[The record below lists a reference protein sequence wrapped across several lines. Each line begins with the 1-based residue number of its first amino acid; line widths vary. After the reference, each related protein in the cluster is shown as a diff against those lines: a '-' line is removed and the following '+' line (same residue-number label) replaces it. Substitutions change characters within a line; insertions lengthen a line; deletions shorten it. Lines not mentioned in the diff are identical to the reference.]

1 MFRTFFLYWTSRG
14 IDSNFSTA
22 FLKSTMPPKKAKY
35 PCGTCSESAYTNA
48 LLCNFCDMWHHAAT
62 KCIPWHTKEA
72 IGYLMEAWKEQSC
85 WTCQKCTGIMK
96 KMSGR
101 LAALRKEVK
110 SIKDTVS
117 ELQTKQETTNGF
129 LETLQSN
136 VRDIRKSVED
146 NSDTVSSTV
155 LS

>member
-1 MFRTFFLYWTSRG
+1 
-14 IDSNFSTA
+14 
-22 FLKSTMPPKKAKY
+22 
-35 PCGTCSESAYTNA
+35 
-48 LLCNFCDMWHHAAT
+48 
-62 KCIPWHTKEA
+62 
-72 IGYLMEAWKEQSC
+72 
-85 WTCQKCTGIMK
+85 MK